1 MGNNG
6 SEAQPERIPS
16 FIRRQLENPP
26 VLPGESKSEFKILFR
41 EIEYSAEGG
50 EKTAAD
56 YAVDYQAAVL
66 IWNLQR
72 IDRMM
77 VAVIRHMHPA
87 AVAALL
93 RRSSRFGEAEPGS
106 LAYETAHAEALA
118 YFTSDADKKKVL
130 ERFAKAGYAPDAVEV
145 EAFERALPQI
155 TNLNRQQNV
164 ARQQLLAFLKEID
177 LRNSRRAKELRK
189 VADSVISGARASASK
204 SGATT

>member
-6 SEAQPERIPS
+6 SEAQPERIPF
-16 FIRRQLENPP
+16 FIRRQLKNPP
-26 VLPGESKSEFKILFR
+26 ILPGESKSEFNILFR

-56 YAVDYQAAVL
+56 YAVDYQATVL

-93 RRSSRFGEAEPGS
+93 RRSSEFGETEPGS
-106 LAYETAHAEALA
+106 LAYRTAHAQALA
-118 YFTSDADKKKVL
+118 YFTSEADKKKVL

-189 VADSVISGARASASK
+189 VADSVISRAGASASK

>member
-1 MGNNG
+1 
-6 SEAQPERIPS
+6 
-16 FIRRQLENPP
+16 
-26 VLPGESKSEFKILFR
+26 
-41 EIEYSAEGG
+41 
-50 EKTAAD
+50 
-56 YAVDYQAAVL
+56 
-66 IWNLQR
+66 
-72 IDRMM
+72 
-77 VAVIRHMHPA
+77 
-87 AVAALL
+87 
-93 RRSSRFGEAEPGS
+93 

>member
-6 SEAQPERIPS
+6 SEAQPERIPF

-26 VLPGESKSEFKILFR
+26 VLPGENKSEFNTLFR

-56 YAVDYQAAVL
+56 YAVDYQATVL

-93 RRSSRFGEAEPGS
+93 GVAASSARRSPARWHTKLLTLKRLRTSPPKRIRKRCWRGLPRRGMRRMPSKWRPSSGRCHKSQTSIVSR
-106 LAYETAHAEALA
+106 
-118 YFTSDADKKKVL
+118 TSRDNSC
-130 ERFAKAGYAPDAVEV
+130 
-145 EAFERALPQI
+145 LPS
-155 TNLNRQQNV
+155 
-164 ARQQLLAFLKEID
+164 
-177 LRNSRRAKELRK
+177 SRRSICA
-189 VADSVISGARASASK
+189 IQGARRSCAKWPTA
-204 SGATT
+204 

>member
-6 SEAQPERIPS
+6 SEAQPERIPF
-16 FIRRQLENPP
+16 FIRRQLDNPP
-26 VLPGESKSEFKILFR
+26 VLPGESKSEFNILFR

-56 YAVDYQAAVL
+56 YAVDYQATVL

-93 RRSSRFGEAEPGS
+93 RRSSEYGEPERGS
-106 LAYETAHAEALA
+106 LAYLTAHGEALA
-118 YFTSDADKKKVL
+118 YFTSEADKKKVL

-164 ARQQLLAFLKEID
+164 ARQQLLAFLKEMD

-189 VADSVISGARASASK
+189 AADGVISRARASVSK
-204 SGATT
+204 SGATS